1 MSRDEPL
8 LPPTRRATDWPRI
21 MLLAGLAGVA
31 LMVLYLTLYWDS
43 NPPMSL
49 LANSDKNRID
59 LYAEQVHGVKYDGD
73 GKLVQTLWAQKLE
86 HFPARNE
93 SVLTAPVLQSLS
105 DDGKLWNT
113 TADTGTLIGDDEIRL
128 QTNVVIVDREKT
140 MRFESEK
147 LNYFSDKQEATTDV
161 AVKLRRMA
169 DVTTAIGMRA
179 NLNTNRIEL
188 LRNVDSHYAAPQ

>member
-1 MSRDEPL
+1 MSRDAPL

-21 MLLAGLAGVA
+21 TLLAGFSGVIA
-31 LMVLYLTLYWDS
+31 MVLYLTLYWDS

-49 LANSDKNRID
+49 LANADKTRID
-59 LYAEQVHGVKYDGD
+59 LYAEQVHGVKYNDS
-73 GKLVQTLWAQKLE
+73 GKLVQTLWAQRLD

-93 SVLTAPVLQSLS
+93 SVLAAPALQSLS
-105 DDGKLWNT
+105 KDGKIWNT
-113 TADTGTLIGDDEIRL
+113 TAATGTFVGSDEIQL
-128 QTNVVIVDREKT
+128 QHNVVIVDREKT

-161 AVKLRRMA
+161 AVKLQRQA
-169 DVTTAIGMRA
+169 DITTAIGMRA

-188 LRNVDSHYAAPQ
+188 LRNVDSRYVQSR